1 MNISWKTSVNIT
13 ALSLL
18 WVLIPLMRWILL
30 WMLSRIVP
38 QWILKQETKL
48 MWGVINIFEETLM
61 VLKLLALWSPVVW
74 CFFFWKTYKTL
85 CSPPTCLIYTPLVS
99 HMCRTVFFVH
109 IEKLSM
115 LLSELFKF
123 LFMSGVDLIFCYPVY
138 YIHSLKFFFCVYNVF
153 AKKSSFGKSSFE

>member
-1 MNISWKTSVNIT
+1 MNISLKTSVNIT

-30 WMLSRIVP
+30 WMLSRIVT

-48 MWGVINIFEETLM
+48 MWGVINIFEETLL

-74 CFFFWKTYKTL
+74 CFFFRKTYKTL

-99 HMCRTVFFVH
+99 HMCRTVFLNTSKNFRCLF
-109 IEKLSM
+109 LSY
-115 LLSELFKF
+115 LNFYLWVVLILYFAILS
-123 LFMSGVDLIFCYPVY
+123 SIYTP
-138 YIHSLKFFFCVYNVF
+138 
-153 AKKSSFGKSSFE
+153 